1 MRMETEIAAL
11 KARNER
17 VDNDKA
23 WETSVTRR
31 ICIAGVTYIMA
42 FLFFWLTNT
51 PHPWLAAIVPT
62 GGFTLSTM
70 SLQVIKAR
78 WIKRRMKQEA

>member
-1 MRMETEIAAL
+1 MEDDIAAL

-23 WETSVTRR
+23 WETSLTRR
-31 ICIAGVTYIMA
+31 ACIAVVTYIMA

-70 SLQVIKAR
+70 SLQAIKAH
-78 WIKRRMKQEA
+78 WIKNRTR